1 MITNIRGRV
10 QVLGDDVNTDLHCSS
25 KYLPG
30 KDNAY
35 IAQHAFEQLVPGFP
49 ARFKTGDI
57 IVAGK
62 NFGINSSREQA
73 VHILRTMGV
82 AAIVAASFGRQFF
95 RNCINN
101 GLPAVE
107 CDISGIA
114 QDDGIEIDV
123 GAGRV
128 AVPSRKLSRSV
139 AALPPEVQ
147 AILAAGGLIAFLQK
161 HPDWTL
167 EPVTSDQ

>member
-1 MITNIRGRV
+1 M
-10 QVLGDDVNTDLHCSS
+10 LGDDVNTDLHCSS

-35 IAQHAFEQLVPGFP
+35 IAQHAFEQLVPEFP
-49 ARFKTGDI
+49 ARFKAGDV

-73 VHILRTMGV
+73 VHILRAMGV
-82 AAIVAASFGRQFF
+82 AAIVATSFGRQFF

-101 GLPAVE
+101 GLAVIECDLSAVE
-107 CDISGIA
+107 QG
-114 QDDGIEIDV
+114 DDIEIDI

-128 AVPSRKLSRSV
+128 AVPARKVTRTV
-139 AALPPEVQ
+139 AALPAEVQ
-147 AILAAGGLIAFLQK
+147 AILAAGGLIAFLK
-161 HPDWTL
+161 EHPDWSL
-167 EPVTSDQ
+167 A